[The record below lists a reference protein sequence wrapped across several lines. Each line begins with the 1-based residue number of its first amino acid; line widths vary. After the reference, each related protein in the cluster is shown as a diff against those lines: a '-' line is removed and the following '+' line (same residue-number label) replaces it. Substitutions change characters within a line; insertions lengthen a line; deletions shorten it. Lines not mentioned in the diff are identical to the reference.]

1 MSCIKSARKVPKI
14 PGGFEKRFTGGVKS
28 EC

>member
-14 PGGFEKRFTGGVKS
+14 PGGFEKRFTGEAKS
-28 EC
+28 ES